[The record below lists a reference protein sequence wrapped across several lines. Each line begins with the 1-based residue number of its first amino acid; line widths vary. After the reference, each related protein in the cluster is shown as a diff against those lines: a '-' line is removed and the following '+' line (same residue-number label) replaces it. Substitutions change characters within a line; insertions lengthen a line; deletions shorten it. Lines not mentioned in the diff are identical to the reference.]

1 MIFSK
6 KMFKFVHRLALFAI
20 LFASL
25 APTIS
30 HAITSYESDR
40 GFIQEICNASGQKIF
55 IEVITSK
62 GKQLQTGLDIN
73 SESHPASITHHMD
86 HCPFCH
92 AGMMQV
98 VIPSQ
103 SATYAFYLDKLRNPQ
118 GPDYQAPVIQRAI
131 NTAHLTR
138 APPLL

>member
-6 KMFKFVHRLALFAI
+6 KMFKFVHRIALFAI

-30 HAITSYESDR
+30 HAIAAHESVHS
-40 GFIQEICNASGQKIF
+40 FIQEVCNTSGQKIF

-103 SATYAFYLDKLRNPQ
+103 NATYAFYLDKFRNQ
-118 GPDYQAPVIQRAI
+118 QCPDYQAPVIQRSI
-131 NTAHLTR
+131 NAAHLTR